1 MNTENTGTTRR
12 STTYT
17 STVSLRSVEHV
28 ELGGF
33 GGMQLG
39 GDGLSLQT
47 PVLIAARSSHVGVP
61 QEYAHLQGRFGQM
74 GKDWTVGIRSLGLNQ
89 HGRTV
94 ESFRLDLRDGK
105 KVDFHFDV
113 TSFYRS

>member
-1 MNTENTGTTRR
+1 MTTENTGTTRR

-17 STVSLRSVEHV
+17 STVSLRRLEHV

-33 GGMQLG
+33 GGMQLD
-39 GDGLSLQT
+39 GDGSSVQT
-47 PVLIAARSSHVGVP
+47 PVLIAARSSHIGVP
-61 QEYAHLQGRFGQM
+61 QEYALLQGRFGQM
-74 GKDWTVGIRSLGLNQ
+74 GQDWTVAVRSLGLNE

-94 ESFRLDLRDGK
+94 ESFCLDLRDGK